1 MKNPFSSYSQ
11 NPDELLARGIS
22 QLALSLK
29 YPHVNT
35 LRKRVLD
42 VLQLRGQSP
51 LSAEELDIIL
61 DCLTSQQ

>member
-1 MKNPFSSYSQ
+1 MKNPLSSYSQ

-29 YPHVNT
+29 YPDVNT

-42 VLQLRGQSP
+42 VLQLSNETM
-51 LSAEELDIIL
+51 L
-61 DCLTSQQ
+61 